1 MLPLSSGGG
10 SFIGTLNRKTGY
22 ADKKEKGKR
31 EEVVKAMAAKKRF
44 GDMLVDAEI
53 LTEEQLK
60 RAVAEHRKAGL
71 KLGQYLSRQGLV
83 NENQIVDTLSQQLK
97 IEKYHPDQYPLDM
110 DLARMIP
117 FETAQKLQ
125 VAPLRK
131 KGRLLT
137 VAMTDPLDINT
148 MDSIEI
154 TTNSEVEPVVCT
166 EHEVTQLINGLY
178 GQQSG
183 LSGVME
189 GMEIEPQSE
198 EEAAQE
204 KSAEEVQVTSL
215 QDMAGEAPVVRL
227 VNSIFAQAIRERASD
242 IHVSPQQNS
251 MQVRFRMDGKL
262 HEVPSPPK
270 SLALPI
276 IARIKI
282 LANMDIT
289 VSRIPQDGRFTLKM
303 DKREINVRVS
313 SIPTI
318 HGENVVLRLLDMST
332 GVYSLDRLGMIRP
345 DRDKIEKLIRKAYGM
360 ILSTGPTGS
369 GKSTSLYS
377 ILNALNSTD
386 TNIITIEDPVEYRID
401 KIRQVQLNRKAGMT
415 FASGLRSILRQ
426 DPDIIMVGE
435 IRDSETAAIA
445 IQAAQTGHRLLS
457 TIHTNDAAGA
467 ITRFIDMGVEPFLI
481 ASALLVS
488 FAQRLVRTICPYCEE
503 SYQPS
508 ESALAAWGLDKA
520 ENPNF
525 KRGKGCYQ
533 CMNTGYKGRT
543 GIFEVLVNDEMVQEL
558 ILKRKSSQEITRIAV
573 AEGKL
578 RTLKEDAASK
588 VLQGITTLEE
598 AASSVMV

>member
-1 MLPLSSGGG
+1 
-10 SFIGTLNRKTGY
+10 
-22 ADKKEKGKR
+22 
-31 EEVVKAMAAKKRF
+31 
-44 GDMLVDAEI
+44 MLVEAEV
-53 LTEEQLK
+53 LTEEQLR
-60 RAVAEHRKAGL
+60 RAVVEHRKAGL
-71 KLGQYLSRQGLV
+71 KLGQYLSRQGVV

-97 IEKYHPDQYPLDM
+97 IEKYHPDQYPIDM

-137 VAMTDPLDINT
+137 VAMTDPLDINI

-154 TTNSEVEPVVCT
+154 MTNFEVEPVVCT
-166 EHEVTQLINGLY
+166 EREVNQLINGLY
-178 GQQSG
+178 GQKSG
-183 LSGVME
+183 LGGVME
-189 GMEIEPQSE
+189 GMEIEAQSE
-198 EEAAQE
+198 DEAAQE
-204 KSAEEVQVTSL
+204 QAAEEVQITSL

-227 VNSIFAQAIRERASD
+227 VNSIFAQAIREKASD
-242 IHVSPQQNS
+242 IHVSPQQSS

-276 IARIKI
+276 TARIKI

-313 SIPTI
+313 SMPTI
-318 HGENVVLRLLDMST
+318 HGENVVLRLLDMSS

-345 DRDKIEKLIRKAYGM
+345 DRDKIETMIRKAYGM

-377 ILNALNSTD
+377 ILNELNSTD
-386 TNIITIEDPVEYRID
+386 TNIITLEDPVEYRID
-401 KIRQVQLNRKAGMT
+401 NIRQVQLNRKAGMT
-415 FASGLRSILRQ
+415 FAGGLRSILRQ

-503 SYQPS
+503 PYQPS
-508 ESALAAWGLDKA
+508 ESALVAWGLDKA

-543 GIFEVLVNDEMVQEL
+543 GIFEVLVNDEMIQEM
-558 ILKRKSSQEITRIAV
+558 ILKRKSSQEITRVAV

-578 RTLKEDAASK
+578 RTLKADAASK